1 MKNQTFHRH
10 RARIQE
16 SPELGLGQL
25 RARTINAL
33 NNLGRQRFSAEPG
46 GYALEN
52 WVRGVNV
59 LLDEFEERTGEGGL
73 SQDYRA
79 RRQELTD
86 VVSRPV
92 PLASI
97 DEEISRLRTTISG
110 IENEIGAER
119 GRLAAKIAE
128 LKAERAECSGELDAE
143 KARAS
148 EAAEAYKPDSFLSR
162 LLGRKSSPADE
173 SAERIE
179 TLEARLATLSAEVL
193 DQQRLLKDVDV
204 RTPEGRFAGEWERLG
219 TAQAR
224 LEALETE
231 RKERADLVKE
241 RAELTASIADAISR
255 TPDLGARA
263 A

>member
-10 RARIQE
+10 KAKIQE
-16 SPELGLGQL
+16 SPELGFGQL

-33 NNLGRQRFSAEPG
+33 NNLGRQRFSSEPG

-59 LLDEFEERTGEGGL
+59 LLDEFEEGTGEGGL

-79 RRQELTD
+79 RRRELTD

-97 DEEISRLRTTISG
+97 DEEISGLRATISG
-110 IENEIGAER
+110 IESEIGTER
-119 GRLAAKIAE
+119 GRLAAKIAV
-128 LKAERAECSGELDAE
+128 LKAERAKCSSELDAE

-148 EAAEAYKPDSFLSR
+148 DAAEAKRPDSFFSR
-162 LLGRKSSPADE
+162 FIGRKRSPADE
-173 SAERIE
+173 SDERTG
-179 TLEARLATLSAEVL
+179 TLEARLASLSAEVL
-193 DQQRLLKDVDV
+193 DLQRQLKEVDA
-204 RTPEGRFAGEWERLG
+204 RTPEGRFAREWERLE
-219 TAQAR
+219 TAQAQ
-224 LEALETE
+224 LEALEKE

-255 TPDLGARA
+255 IPDRGAGA